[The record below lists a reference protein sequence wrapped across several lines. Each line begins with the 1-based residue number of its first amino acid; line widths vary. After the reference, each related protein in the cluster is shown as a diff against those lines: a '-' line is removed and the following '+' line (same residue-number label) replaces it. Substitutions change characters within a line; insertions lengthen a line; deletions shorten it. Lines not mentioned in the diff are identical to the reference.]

1 MLRDDPGI
9 RKNRHEVAVT
19 GPTRHD
25 MHVDVRSDSGPCGLA
40 EIPADIETL
49 GTADVTQNTLA
60 EDHEAMQFLYLR
72 RVQVGRVGEMT
83 IRRDQEVAV

>member
-25 MHVDVRSDSGPCGLA
+25 MHVDVRSDSGSCGLA
-40 EIPADIETL
+40 EIPADIEPL
-49 GTADVTQNTLA
+49 GRADATQNILA
-60 EDHEAMQFLYLR
+60 EDHQTMQFLYLR
-72 RVQVGRVGEMT
+72 RFQIRRVGEMT
-83 IRRDQEVAV
+83 IRLD